1 MDVDED
7 NILHP
12 ISHEV
17 GDSQPASGQPHN
29 EGTYMTVED
38 VKNMK
43 TSEVYERIRNAKN
56 EMITYRA
63 DAEHEMAS
71 EDFRQHMIEGEML
84 LDQMSESLANMS
96 L

>member
-1 MDVDED
+1 MDED

-17 GDSQPASGQPHN
+17 DDSQPASGQPHD
-29 EGTYMTVED
+29 EGTSMTAED

-56 EMITYRA
+56 EMITYRS
-63 DAEHEMAS
+63 DAEHEIAS
-71 EDFRQHMIEGEML
+71 EEFRQHMIEGEML

>member
-1 MDVDED
+1 
-7 NILHP
+7 
-12 ISHEV
+12 
-17 GDSQPASGQPHN
+17 
-29 EGTYMTVED
+29 MTVED

-43 TSEVYERIRNAKN
+43 TSEVYERMRNAKN

-63 DAEHEMAS
+63 DAEHELAS
-71 EDFRQHMIEGEML
+71 ADIRQPMIEGEML